1 MPYIDEEKLAE
12 LYKEVDQENKSSVYF
27 QQLYF
32 KYKARLKHFFL

>member
-27 QQLYF
+27 QQLNLNT
-32 KYKARLKHFFL
+32 KQD